1 MTKDDGRHV
10 HLEFEWHLFAYVLFW
25 CNFAV
30 KPVIYV
36 LTNKF
41 LKDAFYASFQWKS
54 DINEQSEVQL
64 ETMTSTD
71 SDTHDL
77 HYVS

>member
-1 MTKDDGRHV
+1 M
-10 HLEFEWHLFAYVLFW
+10 
-25 CNFAV
+25 
-30 KPVIYV
+30 IYV

-54 DINEQSEVQL
+54 ETNEQSEVQL

-77 HYVS
+77 RNVN

>member
-1 MTKDDGRHV
+1 M
-10 HLEFEWHLFAYVLFW
+10 
-25 CNFAV
+25 

-36 LTNKF
+36 STNKF

-54 DINEQSEVQL
+54 EINEQSEVQL
-64 ETMTSTD
+64 ETMISTD

-77 HYVS
+77 RYVS